1 MSRSTVAALRVVLL
15 GVRQQAVVWA
25 GLSGLGSAAATAA
38 TCAFGLVS
46 VVFGNYDTLTN
57 TSLDGTGS
65 ITVTCDTTDSYTV
78 ALSSGHGT
86 LLDRQMQV
94 GSNVLHYN
102 LYSDTLRS
110 LIWGDGT
117 SGTSLVSGSAT
128 SATYSVYGLI
138 PGGQRIPA
146 GTYADAI
153 TVTLSF

>member
-1 MSRSTVAALRVVLL
+1 MTR
-15 GVRQQAVVWA
+15 
-25 GLSGLGSAAATAA
+25 SAAAVLWVGLSALAAVTAAAA
-38 TCAFGLVS
+38 TCTFGMVS
-46 VVFGNYDTLTN
+46 VVFGNYDSLTN

-65 ITVTCDTTDSYTV
+65 VTVTCDSTDSYTV

-94 GSNVLHYN
+94 GGNILRYN
-102 LYSDTLRS
+102 LYSDVLRS
-110 LIWGDGT
+110 VIWGDGT
-117 SGTSLVSGSAT
+117 SGTSLLSGS
-128 SATYSVYGLI
+128 SAASTTFSIYGLV